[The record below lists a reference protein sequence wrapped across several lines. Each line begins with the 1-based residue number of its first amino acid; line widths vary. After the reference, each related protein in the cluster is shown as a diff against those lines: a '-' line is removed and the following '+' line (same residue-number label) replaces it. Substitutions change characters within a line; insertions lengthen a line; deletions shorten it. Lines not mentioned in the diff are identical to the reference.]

1 MVGIDP
7 AAWSWG
13 RLTAVSL
20 LWIATVALIAGV
32 LVARVI
38 SHAKQTDSSG
48 GDFIV
53 ALPYG
58 TRHLT
63 IAVALALLPPALALI
78 RKLAAG

>member
-1 MVGIDP
+1 VTLDP
-7 AAWSWG
+7 AQWSWG
-13 RLTAVSL
+13 KLALAGAAWAAALTIL
-20 LWIATVALIAGV
+20 AGW

-38 SHAKQTDSSG
+38 SHAKETDLSG

-53 ALPYG
+53 SLPYG

-63 IAVALALLPPALALI
+63 IYILAVLVPLVLAVA

>member
-1 MVGIDP
+1 MDP
-7 AAWSWG
+7 AHWSWG
-13 RLTAVSL
+13 KLAALGTGWLLLFGIFAAMAVS
-20 LWIATVALIAGV
+20 
-32 LVARVI
+32 RVI
-38 SHAKQTDSSG
+38 SHAKETDVSG

-63 IAVALALLPPALALI
+63 IYILIVLLPLAAAVA

>member
-1 MVGIDP
+1 VTLDP
-7 AAWSWG
+7 AQWSWG
-13 RLTAVSL
+13 KLALTGAAWAAAL
-20 LWIATVALIAGV
+20 TLVAGC

-38 SHAKQTDSSG
+38 SHAKETDLRG

-53 ALPYG
+53 SLPYG

-63 IAVALALLPPALALI
+63 IYILAVLIPVLVAVA